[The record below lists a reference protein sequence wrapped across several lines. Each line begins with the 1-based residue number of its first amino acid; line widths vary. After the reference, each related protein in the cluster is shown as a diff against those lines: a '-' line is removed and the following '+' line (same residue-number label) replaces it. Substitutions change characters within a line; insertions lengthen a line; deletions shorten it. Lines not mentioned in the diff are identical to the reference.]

1 MGSVSSEKASLT
13 VNSFI
18 FIIILID
25 MISEQQI
32 ELLKQYKEKA
42 FVSCLLAEQS
52 HNYYVFIKN
61 IINIP
66 LIITNSAMVIINA
79 IITDQDLLKV
89 LNIILNSST
98 GLILSLIS
106 NFKIYEKINQYHQL
120 YIKYNKLSI
129 LIDTKITNE
138 LDTIGNDF
146 IEGIINDYNNVLEQ
160 QDYPY
165 PSVIRKRIKKQYE
178 EKMTLPLSLS
188 ADIVECK
195 SQCCSQV

>member
-1 MGSVSSEKASLT
+1 M
-13 VNSFI
+13 
-18 FIIILID
+18 
-25 MISEQQI
+25 
-32 ELLKQYKEKA
+32 
-42 FVSCLLAEQS
+42 
-52 HNYYVFIKN
+52 
-61 IINIP
+61 
-66 LIITNSAMVIINA
+66 
-79 IITDQDLLKV
+79 
-89 LNIILNSST
+89 NIILNSST
-98 GLILSLIS
+98 GLILGLIS

-195 SQCCSQV
+195 SKCCTQV

>member
-1 MGSVSSEKASLT
+1 
-13 VNSFI
+13 
-18 FIIILID
+18 
-25 MISEQQI
+25 MITEEQR
-32 ELLKQYKEKA
+32 LLLNQYKDKA
-42 FVSCLLAEQS
+42 YINAILAEES
-52 HNYYVFIKN
+52 NNYYQFIKN

-66 LIITNSAMVIINA
+66 LIICNSVMVCINSM
-79 IITDQDLLKV
+79 ITDQDTLKI

-98 GLILSLIS
+98 GLILGLIS

>member
-1 MGSVSSEKASLT
+1 
-13 VNSFI
+13 
-18 FIIILID
+18 
-25 MISEQQI
+25 MITEEQR
-32 ELLKQYKEKA
+32 LLLNQYKDKA
-42 FVSCLLAEQS
+42 YINAILAEES
-52 HNYYVFIKN
+52 NNYYQFIKN

-66 LIITNSAMVIINA
+66 LIICNSVMVCINSM
-79 IITDQDLLKV
+79 ITDQDTLKI

-98 GLILSLIS
+98 GLILGLIS

-165 PSVIRKRIKKQYE
+165 PSVIRKQIKKQYE
-178 EKMTLPLSLS
+178 DKMTLPSSLS

-195 SQCCSQV
+195 SKCCSQV